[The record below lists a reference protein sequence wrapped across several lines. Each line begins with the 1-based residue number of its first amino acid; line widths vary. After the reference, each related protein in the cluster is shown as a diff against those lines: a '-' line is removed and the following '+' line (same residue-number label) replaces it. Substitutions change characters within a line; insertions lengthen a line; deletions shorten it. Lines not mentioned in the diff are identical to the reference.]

1 MPLISTKSS
10 ASAQG
15 LGFTAQSGPRTT
27 PISGYELWLDSS
39 DASKFTYSSGTV
51 VSSWTDK
58 SANAYV
64 FEPSSTT
71 YAPSRSGT
79 QNSKSTV
86 VFDGTDDFIT
96 CTSAAS
102 VWKFLHDGTQATVLA
117 VYKDTESSST
127 SSSAA
132 ALLDTTNYEF
142 ASITAGYPGYSLKVD
157 NWYYSAG
164 STWYATAE
172 NNINSGVVQS
182 GQTYPAQVYNTGYI
196 NSANH
201 NTWNVNISLLDATNA
216 TNNQKITSYNSQAT
230 FPNTASTSGILYNW
244 ASPSSSNPGA
254 PLRIGRERAT
264 SYYAP
269 FKGEIAEIIIYKRKL
284 SVSEKSEMMT
294 YLKNKWSV

>member
-39 DASKFTYSSGTV
+39 DASTFTYSSGTV
-51 VSSWTDK
+51 VSRWTDK
-58 SANAYV
+58 SINAYA

-102 VWKFLHDGTQATVLA
+102 AWKFLHDGTQATVLV

-127 SSSAA
+127 SSSSS
-132 ALLDTTNYEF
+132 ALLNTNNYEF
-142 ASITAGYPGYSLKVD
+142 ASVTAGYPGYSLEVD
-157 NWYYSAG
+157 SRYLSGGGFWAVEAN
-164 STWYATAE
+164 TDV
-172 NNINSGVVQS
+172 NSGVVQS
-182 GQTYPAQVYNTGYI
+182 GQTYPAYVWNSSYLD
-196 NSANH
+196 SANH
-201 NTWNVNISLLDATNA
+201 NTWNVHISLLDVTAAT
-216 TNNQKITSYNSQAT
+216 TNQKITTYNSQAT
-230 FPNTASTSGILYNW
+230 NPNTASTSFISNAW
-244 ASPSSSNPGA
+244 VSPSSSNPGTA
-254 PLRIGRERAT
+254 LRIGRERTA
-264 SYYAP
+264 SYNPP